1 MFFVELE
8 ASAPKFVA
16 ELKDVSVKIGE
27 EARFDVTIA
36 ANPEPDL
43 KWYVT
48 TGPCAIIFLRAYS
61 RQAKVGSKAKIIKTS
76 KRIKE
81 QAKES
86 KNKRE
91 TSKKIFAFARSELAL
106 KVLILLWLRRAD
118 SAFVL

>member
-48 TGPCAIIFLRAYS
+48 TGPYAIIFLRAYS
-61 RQAKVGSKAKIIKTS
+61 RQVKVGSKA

-86 KNKRE
+86 RIDEKH
-91 TSKKIFAFARSELAL
+91 
-106 KVLILLWLRRAD
+106 RRKF
-118 SAFVL
+118 SLSLGENWP

>member
-1 MFFVELE
+1 MFTNNFLSNDFLVELE

-48 TGPCAIIFLRAYS
+48 AGSHIIIFLRAYS
-61 RQAKVGSKAKIIKTS
+61 PQAKVGSKAK
-76 KRIKE
+76 RIKE
-81 QAKES
+81 QAKKS
-86 KNKRE
+86 KNKQERKFSLSLGE
-91 TSKKIFAFARSELAL
+91 N
-106 KVLILLWLRRAD
+106 WP
-118 SAFVL
+118 

>member
-1 MFFVELE
+1 MVELE

-48 TGPCAIIFLRAYS
+48 AGPHAIIFLRAYS
-61 RQAKVGSKAKIIKTS
+61 RQAKVGSKAK
-76 KRIKE
+76 RIKE
-81 QAKES
+81 QAKKS
-86 KNKRE
+86 KTKRE
-91 TSKKIFAFARSELAL
+91 TSKKIFAFARRELAL
-106 KVLILLWLRRAD
+106 KVLILL
-118 SAFVL
+118 